1 MHSLKFTWCNMI
13 NNSSLKKFNRLSQKQ
28 LDNQFVNELISG
40 LSCSPFEASAILDTV
55 YKVYSLYFQYNGS
68 IKPGQIIF
76 HVVSIDSPPN
86 LTLANC
92 KQIAVILTFNN
103 PTEDLPIR
111 EKQGVIDLRR
121 HRIQRVCNEA
131 FQQG

>member
-1 MHSLKFTWCNMI
+1 MI

-86 LTLANC
+86 LTL
-92 KQIAVILTFNN
+92 V
-103 PTEDLPIR
+103 
-111 EKQGVIDLRR
+111 
-121 HRIQRVCNEA
+121 
-131 FQQG
+131 